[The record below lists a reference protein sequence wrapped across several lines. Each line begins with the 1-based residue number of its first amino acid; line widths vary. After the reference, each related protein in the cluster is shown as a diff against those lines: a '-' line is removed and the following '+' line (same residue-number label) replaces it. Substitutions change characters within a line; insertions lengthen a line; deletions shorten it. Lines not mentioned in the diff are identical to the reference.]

1 MKIYVFVNGQ
11 ILKKIILPSDHTASS
26 YLLLKS
32 IGSVCLRKRGRK
44 RERERERERES
55 VGSEQA
61 KVMIN
66 RTRTIKRQFIYDLAA
81 RRLAKQSVK

>member
-44 RERERERERES
+44 RERERERES

>member
-44 RERERERERES
+44 RERES